1 MGKLVRNLVIIG
13 STGSVGTQTLD
24 VVRAFPD
31 QLKVVALVAGTNFEI
46 LQDQIV
52 EFKPE
57 WINSNCTPDQK
68 LELYSNGCCEKPIEE
83 IVALPSVDLIVTAT
97 SGDVALVPTLIA
109 INNKKNIA
117 LANKESIVIAGKEL
131 VSKAKE
137 NKVDI
142 FPLDSEPNAIW
153 QCLKGEEKAISKLII
168 TASGGALRDFPAEKL
183 SAVTPKQA
191 LNHPTWKMGDKI
203 TVDSATLMNKAFEVI
218 EAHYLFDVP
227 WEDIEVVL
235 HPESLI
241 HSMVEFVDGSIKA
254 EISQPDMRLPIQY
267 SLLYPT
273 RKFNSQVSRV
283 NLIDVGK
290 LSFKKLDLNRYPC
303 FVLGLEY
310 GKKGETWPA
319 VLSGADE
326 KAVEL
331 FLCGKLNYTE
341 IAAVIRDATKMHV
354 PIPNPDVY
362 QALEASN
369 WAKKQVENL
378 VKGI

>member
-1 MGKLVRNLVIIG
+1 MDKLVRNLAIIG

-31 QLKVVALVAGTNFEI
+31 ELKVVALVAGTNFEV
-46 LQDQIV
+46 LQDQII
-52 EFKPE
+52 EFKPK
-57 WINSNCTPDQK
+57 WINSNCTDTQK
-68 LELYSNGCCEKPIEE
+68 LKLYLHGCFEKPIEE
-83 IVALPSVDLIVTAT
+83 IAALPSVDLIVTAT
-97 SGDVALVPTLIA
+97 SGDIALVPTLIA
-109 INNKKNIA
+109 IKNKKNIA

-168 TASGGALRDFPAEKL
+168 TASGGALRDFPLEKL
-183 SAVTPKQA
+183 SSVTPKQA

-218 EAHYLFDVP
+218 EAHYLFDMP

-235 HPESLI
+235 HPQSLI
-241 HSMVEFVDGSIKA
+241 HSMVEFVDGTIKA
-254 EISQPDMRLPIQY
+254 EISQPDMRMPIQY
-267 SLLYPT
+267 SLLYPS
-273 RKFNSQVSRV
+273 RKFNAQVSRV
-283 NLIDVGK
+283 DLIDIGK
-290 LSFKKLDLNRYPC
+290 LSFEKLDLSRYPC

-310 GKKGETWPA
+310 GKKGKTWPA
-319 VLSGADE
+319 VLSGADD

-331 FLCGKLNYTE
+331 FLSGKLKYTE
-341 IAAVIRDATKMHV
+341 IATVIRDATKMHIPV
-354 PIPNPDVY
+354 PNPDVY

-369 WAKKQVENL
+369 WAKKQVGNL
-378 VKGI
+378 VR